1 MQNWGGRCGIGWN
14 RVEGVA
20 EEEDCPARQPTSDER
35 AVQWLAPGAH
45 CSVV

>member
-1 MQNWGGRCGIGWN
+1 MCKT

-20 EEEDCPARQPTSDER
+20 EEEVEEEEEDCPARQPTSDER
-35 AVQWLAPGAH
+35 AVQWFAPGAH

>member
-1 MQNWGGRCGIGWN
+1 MEGG

-20 EEEDCPARQPTSDER
+20 EEEVEEEEDCSARQPTSDER